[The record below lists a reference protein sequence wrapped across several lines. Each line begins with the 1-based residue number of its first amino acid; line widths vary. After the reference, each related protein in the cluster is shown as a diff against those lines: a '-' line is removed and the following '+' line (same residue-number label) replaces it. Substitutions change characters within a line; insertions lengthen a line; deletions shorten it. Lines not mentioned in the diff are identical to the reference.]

1 MKILFKGWSP
11 FNFFRQNKKT
21 KNGKFPLLFYQLCV
35 SSRVKVESIW
45 AGSKRERERKKGII
59 AITYFI
65 RVAQSSAYGW
75 ELTMGMFCKNVFMMK
90 SNCGSNWTCL
100 PANIITAGLF
110 QRIYT
115 PRRLRTFSCQYFSYC
130 ASLRD
135 ALSYKH
141 MTPRHN
147 LPIVVHL
154 IYVFL
159 LHMTCT
165 YILWVCTSW
174 NVDISASL
182 ISSLLIS
189 TYHIHSQLWT

>member
-1 MKILFKGWSP
+1 MERDIKLFLSKISIP
-11 FNFFRQNKKT
+11 F
-21 KNGKFPLLFYQLCV
+21 LSV
-35 SSRVKVESIW
+35 SSQSGEYMSRQ
-45 AGSKRERERKKGII
+45 AGSERKKGII

-115 PRRLRTFSCQYFSYC
+115 RRRLRTFSCQYFSYC

-154 IYVFL
+154 IYVFCFIW
-159 LHMTCT
+159 H
-165 YILWVCTSW
+165 
-174 NVDISASL
+174 A
-182 ISSLLIS
+182 
-189 TYHIHSQLWT
+189 HIFYGYAHREM